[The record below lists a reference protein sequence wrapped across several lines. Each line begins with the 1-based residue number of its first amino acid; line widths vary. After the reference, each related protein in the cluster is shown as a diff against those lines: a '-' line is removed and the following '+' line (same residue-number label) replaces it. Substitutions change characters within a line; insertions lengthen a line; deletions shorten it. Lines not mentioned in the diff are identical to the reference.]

1 MPPRDADLLR
11 ESCALRNERRSLLE
25 ITLVSRNR
33 AEGPDRLCEPPG
45 VAVTFVERL
54 ALADQGTSTPEVAA
68 EHRVDGKSMQQDCPT
83 VRVA

>member
-33 AEGPDRLCEPPG
+33 AE
-45 VAVTFVERL
+45 V
-54 ALADQGTSTPEVAA
+54 
-68 EHRVDGKSMQQDCPT
+68 PT
-83 VRVA
+83 VWASPQVSP